1 MSDTVEIQ
9 VEGDAP
15 FAADQI
21 LDEEQM
27 AYVSSFLRGE
37 IEEVLDGNDRT
48 AFLAKLQKWRR
59 MARVEPEQ
67 AEKSYPWQKASNVV
81 TPLMAQKVNTVFAK
95 LIAMFST
102 KRPFWDIEVDEHE
115 LLVIANALSRYFNYL
130 TTAPFHLN
138 LDNVNRS
145 MFYDLVLLGTQVV
158 KVPWLYEEWQI
169 KTAEGDQTRV
179 MHNGPSV
186 VPLRLED
193 FLMRSYYD
201 DLQRAPWVGNLV
213 WLTEA
218 ELKQRQAMG
227 IYQNVEAILGAF
239 ETELEDNWADELE
252 RRGLS
257 SQLATGSGETRL
269 FPIFEGYMF
278 FDADKNGVPED
289 IKVWMEPKTGT
300 ILRTEHNLLGVRD
313 YSVLTYFKV
322 PRQVYGVGLGHL
334 LEGLQDENDF
344 YHNHR
349 ADNLHF
355 SLLPM
360 FKRRR
365 GSMQVKKDELHPG
378 KIIDLD
384 DPNDLVPFVV
394 PDLTGSTYQAE
405 MLVRDY
411 ADRVSGAND
420 PMSGFADPVMKSG
433 ADVSSTMF
441 LAQQGNSILNAIYEG
456 IENSYGEI
464 GQLILMQLVANK
476 DRVDLSMMS
485 EQDAA
490 LIQQVLMLPLETLPT
505 TFRFKVKTTD
515 LDRNEEAKTQQLQQA
530 TQLYTLYGQQMM
542 QLLPMLNNPQV
553 PPHIQ
558 QFSMQLFVGAT
569 KFTKQLMRAYRIEG
583 TDQMFP
589 DLGGEQ
595 DGQESEGASAGGSGM
610 QDAGGSPQGVSPAG
624 GMAPQG
630 MAGAGAPAGGAPDQ
644 GGL

>member
-1 MSDTVEIQ
+1 MSD
-9 VEGDAP
+9 AP
-15 FAADQI
+15 YEPGEI
-21 LDEEQM
+21 LDEEQ
-27 AYVSSFLRGE
+27 ATYVASFLRDE
-37 IEEVLDGNDRT
+37 INDIIDGDDRAT
-48 AFLAKLQKWRR
+48 FLTKLQKWRR

-81 TPLMAQKVNTVFAK
+81 TPLMAQKTNVVFAK

-102 KRPFWDIEVDEHE
+102 KRPFWDIEVDDHV
-115 LLVIANALSRYFNYL
+115 LLPIANALSRYFNYL

-138 LDNVNRS
+138 LDGVNRS

-169 KTAEGDQTRV
+169 KTDGGSATRV

-186 VPLRLED
+186 VPVRLED
-193 FLMRSYYD
+193 FLMRAYYD
-201 DLQRAPWVGNLV
+201 DPQRAPWVGNLV

-218 ELKQRQAMG
+218 ELKQRAAMG
-227 IYQNVEAILGAF
+227 IYANVDAILGAF

-257 SQLATGSGETRL
+257 SSLRTGNPETRL

-278 FDADKNGVPED
+278 YDADKDGVPED
-289 IKVWMEPKTGT
+289 IKVWLEPSTGT

-322 PRQVYGVGLGHL
+322 PRQLYGLGIGHL
-334 LEGLQDENDF
+334 LEGLQDEADF

-349 ADNLHF
+349 ADNLHM
-355 SLLPM
+355 SLMPM

-384 DPNDLVPFVV
+384 DPNDLISFVI

-420 PMSGFADPVMKSG
+420 PMSGYADPVMKSG
-433 ADVSSTMF
+433 GNGASTTF
-441 LAQQGNSILNAIYEG
+441 LAQQGSSILNAIYEG

-464 GQLILMQLVANK
+464 GQLILIQLVANK
-476 DRVDLSMMS
+476 DRVDLSVVS
-485 EQDAA
+485 DQDAA
-490 LIQQVLMLPLETLPT
+490 YIQQVLMLPLETLPT

-515 LDRNEEAKTQQLQQA
+515 LDRTEDAKQQQLQQA
-530 TQLYTLYGQQMM
+530 TQLYNLYGQQMM
-542 QLLPMLNNPQV
+542 QLLPVLNNPQV
-553 PPHIQ
+553 PPHVQ
-558 QFSMQLFVGAT
+558 QFAMQLFMGAT
-569 KFTKQLMRAYRIEG
+569 KFTRQLMRAYRIEG
-583 TDQMFP
+583 VDELFP
-589 DLGGEQ
+589 DVGG
-595 DGQESEGASAGGSGM
+595 DPNGQSGSTAGNGTQPGSGGIT
-610 QDAGGSPQGVSPAG
+610 DASTVAG
-624 GMAPQG
+624 GMAPADG
-630 MAGAGAPAGGAPDQ
+630 MAPEGAPPGGE
-644 GGL
+644 GGY

>member
-1 MSDTVEIQ
+1 MSDLRPVE
-9 VEGDAP
+9 DAP
-15 FAADQI
+15 YVPGEI
-21 LDEEQM
+21 LDEEQRK
-27 AYVSSFLRGE
+27 YVSSFLRGE
-37 IEEVLDGNDRT
+37 INDVIDGTEREG
-48 AFLAKLQKWRR
+48 FLKKIQKWRR

-81 TPLMAQKVNTVFAK
+81 TPLMAQKVNVVFAK

-102 KRPFWDIEVDEHE
+102 KRPFWDIDVDDQA
-115 LLVIANALSRYFNYL
+115 LLPIANALGRYFNYL
-130 TTAPFHLN
+130 STAPFHLN
-138 LDNVNRS
+138 LDGVNRS

-158 KVPWLYEEWQI
+158 KVPWLYEEWQV
-169 KTAEGDQTRV
+169 KTAEGDATRV

-186 VPLRLED
+186 VAVRLED

-227 IYQNVEAILGAF
+227 IYTDVESILGAF

-257 SQLATGSGETRL
+257 STLQTGNAETRL
-269 FPIFEGYMF
+269 FPIFEGYVY
-278 FDADKNGVPED
+278 FDADKDGIPED
-289 IKVWMEPKTGT
+289 IKVWMEPSTGT

-322 PRQVYGVGLGHL
+322 PRQLYGVGIGHL
-334 LEGLQDENDF
+334 LEGLQDEADF

-349 ADNLHF
+349 ADNLHM

-365 GSMQVKKDELHPG
+365 GSMQVKKDDLHPG

-384 DPNDLVPFVV
+384 DPNDLVSFVV

-420 PMSGFADPVMKSG
+420 PMSGYADPVMKSG

-441 LAQQGNSILNAIYEG
+441 LAQQGSSILNAIYEG

-464 GQLILMQLVANK
+464 GQLILIQLVANK
-476 DRVDLSMMS
+476 DRVDLTVVSP
-485 EQDAA
+485 EDAS

-515 LDRNEEAKTQQLQQA
+515 LDRTEEAKQQQLQQA

-542 QLLPMLNNPQV
+542 QLLPLMNNPQV
-553 PPHIQ
+553 PPHVQ
-558 QFSMQLFVGAT
+558 QFAMQLFVGGT
-569 KFTKQLMRAYRIEG
+569 RFTKQLMRAYRIEG
-583 TDQMFP
+583 VDGMFP
-589 DLGGEQ
+589 DMGGDNGNGQQPDGGGGAAQLGG
-595 DGQESEGASAGGSGM
+595 GGGANAPVN
-610 QDAGGSPQGVSPAG
+610 PQGMAPAG

-630 MAGAGAPAGGAPDQ
+630 AALGGA
-644 GGL
+644 